1 MTHVGDAFIQA
12 YRYKFN
18 ETAKTQCVKL
28 LTGRKLMSCPAN
40 REFVL
45 KRDSIAMI
53 RVAIVEDDPNIRSHL
68 VCALEQEPDLDL
80 IGIAGTVSA
89 GLELLASKPDVLLVD
104 LGLPDG
110 CGLDLIHA
118 ATAQCPNAEVAA
130 ITTFGDE
137 SHVLGALE
145 AGATG
150 YLLKD
155 GSVDAI
161 VRSIRELFAGGS
173 PISPSI
179 ARHLLRRLRTH
190 ASSRLSMEAREPA
203 PLSKLNTISAA
214 KPGSGAD
221 HAGPALTPRE
231 TTVLQQIA
239 KGYTYEE
246 ISSTLGISVHTV
258 TTHIKHIY
266 RKLAVR
272 SRGEAVFEA
281 MQLGLI
287 KLEACSG

>member
-1 MTHVGDAFIQA
+1 M
-12 YRYKFN
+12 
-18 ETAKTQCVKL
+18 
-28 LTGRKLMSCPAN
+28 
-40 REFVL
+40 
-45 KRDSIAMI
+45 KRDSIATI
-53 RVAIVEDDPNIRSHL
+53 RVAIVEDDPHIRSYL
-68 VCALEQEPDLDL
+68 GTSVEQEPDFELVGAADSVASGML
-80 IGIAGTVSA
+80 
-89 GLELLASKPDVLLVD
+89 LLASQPDVLLVD

-110 CGLDLIHA
+110 CGLDLVKA
-118 ATAQCPNAEVAA
+118 ASKECPDTEVAA

-155 GSVDAI
+155 GTVDIILA
-161 VRSIRELFAGGS
+161 SIRELYAGGS

-179 ARHLLRRLRTH
+179 ARHLLRRLREPSNPKPTEPEVG
-190 ASSRLSMEAREPA
+190 SRRSEFVAREPA
-203 PLSKLNTISAA
+203 AGADSAA
-214 KPGSGAD
+214 RSVAL
-221 HAGPALTPRE
+221 LTPRE

-239 KGYTYEE
+239 KGYSYDE
-246 ISSTLGISVHTV
+246 ISTALGISVHTV

-287 KLEACSG
+287 KLEAHSE

>member
-1 MTHVGDAFIQA
+1 MPQTKNTD
-12 YRYKFN
+12 
-18 ETAKTQCVKL
+18 
-28 LTGRKLMSCPAN
+28 
-40 REFVL
+40 REVTV
-45 KRDSIAMI
+45 KRDCIAKI
-53 RVAIVEDDPNIRSHL
+53 RVAVVEDDQNTRARL
-68 VCALEQEPDLDL
+68 VSVICEEPDLEL
-80 IGIAGTVSA
+80 IGAAGSVSA
-89 GLELLASKPDVLLVD
+89 GLMLLAGKPDVFLVD

-110 CGLDLIHA
+110 SGLELIRA
-118 ATAQCPNAEVAA
+118 AQAESPSTEVAA

-145 AGATG
+145 AGASG

-155 GSVDAI
+155 GSTDLILASV
-161 VRSIRELFAGGS
+161 RELFAGGS

-179 ARHLLRRLRTH
+179 ARHLLRKLREP
-190 ASSRLSMEAREPA
+190 AALSERSFVAREPV
-203 PLSKLNTISAA
+203 AA
-214 KPGSGAD
+214 ESSQENVPSL
-221 HAGPALTPRE
+221 LTPRE

-239 KGYTYEE
+239 KGYSYDE
-246 ISSTLGISVHTV
+246 ISGALGISVHTV

-287 KLEACSG
+287 KLDAHSG

>member
-1 MTHVGDAFIQA
+1 M
-12 YRYKFN
+12 
-18 ETAKTQCVKL
+18 
-28 LTGRKLMSCPAN
+28 N
-40 REFVL
+40 REVTV
-45 KRDSIAMI
+45 KRDCIAKI
-53 RVAIVEDDPNIRSHL
+53 RVAVVEDDQSTRARL
-68 VCALEQEPDLDL
+68 VSVISEEPDLEL
-80 IGIAGTVSA
+80 IGAAGSVSA
-89 GLELLASKPDVLLVD
+89 GLMLLAGKPDVFLVD

-110 CGLDLIHA
+110 SGLELIRA
-118 ATAQCPNAEVAA
+118 AEAESPATEVAA

-145 AGATG
+145 AGASG

-155 GSVDAI
+155 GSTDLILASV
-161 VRSIRELFAGGS
+161 RELFAGGS

-179 ARHLLRRLRTH
+179 ARHLLRRLREPAGRAADAATP
-190 ASSRLSMEAREPA
+190 ALEPVAPAREPNDT
-203 PLSKLNTISAA
+203 PSL
-214 KPGSGAD
+214 
-221 HAGPALTPRE
+221 LTPRE

-239 KGYTYEE
+239 KGYSYEE
-246 ISSTLGISVHTV
+246 ISGALGISVHTV

-287 KLEACSG
+287 KLDAHTG

>member
-1 MTHVGDAFIQA
+1 M
-12 YRYKFN
+12 
-18 ETAKTQCVKL
+18 
-28 LTGRKLMSCPAN
+28 N
-40 REFVL
+40 REVTV
-45 KRDSIAMI
+45 KRDCIAKI
-53 RVAIVEDDPNIRSHL
+53 RVAVVEDDQNTRARL
-68 VCALEQEPDLDL
+68 VSVISDEPDLDL
-80 IGIAGTVSA
+80 IGAAGSVSA
-89 GLELLASKPDVLLVD
+89 GLMLLTSKPDVLLVD

-110 CGLDLIHA
+110 SGLELIRA
-118 ATAQCPNAEVAA
+118 AQAESPATEVAA

-145 AGATG
+145 AGASG

-155 GSVDAI
+155 GSTDLILASV
-161 VRSIRELFAGGS
+161 RELFAGGS

-179 ARHLLRRLRTH
+179 ARHLLRRLR
-190 ASSRLSMEAREPA
+190 EPA
-203 PLSKLNTISAA
+203 HQPAAPLTIQV
-214 KPGSGAD
+214 
-221 HAGPALTPRE
+221 PARSRECVPNMLTPRE

-239 KGYTYEE
+239 KGYSYEE
-246 ISSTLGISVHTV
+246 ISGALGISVHTV

-287 KLEACSG
+287 KLDAHTG

>member
-1 MTHVGDAFIQA
+1 M
-12 YRYKFN
+12 
-18 ETAKTQCVKL
+18 
-28 LTGRKLMSCPAN
+28 N
-40 REFVL
+40 REVTV
-45 KRDSIAMI
+45 KRDCIAKI
-53 RVAIVEDDPNIRSHL
+53 RVAVVEDDQNTRTRL
-68 VCALEQEPDLDL
+68 VSVISDEPDLDL
-80 IGIAGTVSA
+80 IGAAGSVSA
-89 GLELLASKPDVLLVD
+89 GLMLLASKPDVFLVD

-110 CGLDLIHA
+110 SGLELIRA
-118 ATAQCPNAEVAA
+118 AQDESPSTEVAA

-145 AGATG
+145 AGASG

-155 GSVDAI
+155 GSTDLILASV
-161 VRSIRELFAGGS
+161 RELFAGGS

-179 ARHLLRRLRTH
+179 ARHLLRRLR
-190 ASSRLSMEAREPA
+190 EPA
-203 PLSKLNTISAA
+203 HQPAPAPALTVRAA
-214 KPGSGAD
+214 VV
-221 HAGPALTPRE
+221 PAKGRDCAPSMLTPRE

-239 KGYTYEE
+239 KGYSYEE
-246 ISSTLGISVHTV
+246 ISGALGISVHTV

-287 KLEACSG
+287 KLDAHTG

>member
-1 MTHVGDAFIQA
+1 M
-12 YRYKFN
+12 
-18 ETAKTQCVKL
+18 
-28 LTGRKLMSCPAN
+28 
-40 REFVL
+40 
-45 KRDSIAMI
+45 KRDSIATI
-53 RVAIVEDDPNIRSHL
+53 RVAIVEDDPHIRSYLGASIEH
-68 VCALEQEPDLDL
+68 EPDFELVGMADSVAT
-80 IGIAGTVSA
+80 GMA
-89 GLELLASKPDVLLVD
+89 LLASKPDVLLVD

-110 CGLDLIHA
+110 CGLDLIKA
-118 ATAQCPNAEVAA
+118 AAQECPDTEVAA

-155 GSVDAI
+155 GTVDVI
-161 VRSIRELFAGGS
+161 LTSIRELFAGGS

-179 ARHLLRRLRTH
+179 ARHLLRRLREPSQQKLPAESP
-190 ASSRLSMEAREPA
+190 ASVRSDFVARDPA
-203 PLSKLNTISAA
+203 ARSVSI
-214 KPGSGAD
+214 
-221 HAGPALTPRE
+221 LTPRE
-231 TTVLQQIA
+231 TMVLQQIA
-239 KGYTYEE
+239 KGYSYEE
-246 ISSTLGISVHTV
+246 ISTALGISVHTV

-287 KLEACSG
+287 KLEAHSG

>member
-1 MTHVGDAFIQA
+1 M
-12 YRYKFN
+12 
-18 ETAKTQCVKL
+18 
-28 LTGRKLMSCPAN
+28 
-40 REFVL
+40 
-45 KRDSIAMI
+45 KRDSFATI
-53 RVAIVEDDPNIRSHL
+53 RVAIVEDDPHSRSFL
-68 VCALEQEPDLDL
+68 ADAVQQEPDLEL
-80 IGIAGTVSA
+80 IGTANSVASGRTLIA
-89 GLELLASKPDVLLVD
+89 KQPDVLLVD

-110 CGLDLIHA
+110 SGLDLIEA
-118 ATAQCPNAEVAA
+118 ATDASPRTEVAA

-137 SHVLGALE
+137 AHVLGALE

-155 GSVDAI
+155 ASADVILA
-161 VRSIRELFAGGS
+161 SIRELFAGGS

-179 ARHLLRRLRTH
+179 ARHLLRRLREPS
-190 ASSRLSMEAREPA
+190 ARRSNEVPSRSEFVANEPA
-203 PLSKLNTISAA
+203 TDEQATER
-214 KPGSGAD
+214 
-221 HAGPALTPRE
+221 PALLTPRE

-239 KGYTYEE
+239 KGYSYEE
-246 ISSTLGISVHTV
+246 ISTALGISVHTV

-287 KLEACSG
+287 RLEAHSG

>member
-1 MTHVGDAFIQA
+1 M
-12 YRYKFN
+12 
-18 ETAKTQCVKL
+18 
-28 LTGRKLMSCPAN
+28 N
-40 REFVL
+40 REVTV
-45 KRDSIAMI
+45 KRDCIAKI
-53 RVAIVEDDPNIRSHL
+53 RVAVVEDDQSTRARL
-68 VCALEQEPDLDL
+68 VSVISEEPDLEL
-80 IGIAGTVSA
+80 IGAAGSVSA
-89 GLELLASKPDVLLVD
+89 GLMLLAGKPDVFLVD

-110 CGLDLIHA
+110 SGLELIRA
-118 ATAQCPNAEVAA
+118 AEAESPATEVAA

-145 AGATG
+145 AGASG

-155 GSVDAI
+155 GSTDLILASV
-161 VRSIRELFAGGS
+161 RELFAGGS

-179 ARHLLRRLRTH
+179 ARHLLRRLREP
-190 ASSRLSMEAREPA
+190 AGRAANAGMPVLEPVAPAREPNDA
-203 PLSKLNTISAA
+203 PSL
-214 KPGSGAD
+214 
-221 HAGPALTPRE
+221 LTPRE

-239 KGYTYEE
+239 KGYSYEE
-246 ISSTLGISVHTV
+246 ISGALGISVHTV

-287 KLEACSG
+287 KLDAHTG